1 MGTILLRILFIGN
14 SLTATNDL
22 PAVLEAFARA
32 QGVRIET
39 QMIAFPDHS
48 LEDHWGRPEA
58 RRAIRTGTWDFV
70 VLQQGPSA
78 MPQSQRLLRN
88 YVERFDRD
96 ITRAGAR
103 TAVYMVW
110 PASGRLPDLPRVI
123 ESHREAAAEVGAL
136 LLPVGDAWRRLWD
149 RDPTI
154 SLYGPDGFHPSALG
168 TYLAALVMFRQFTG
182 RSVVGL
188 PSPFSSFDP
197 LVVRAL
203 QEVAEEAAVHTSTS
217 RPQDDRREERAPYCR

>member
-32 QGVRIET
+32 QGVTLET
-39 QMIAFPDHS
+39 RTVAFADHS
-48 LEDHWGRPEA
+48 LEDHWNRHEA
-58 RRAIRTGTWDFV
+58 RLAIAEGTWDYV

-78 MPQSQRLLRN
+78 MSESRRLLRA
-88 YVERFDRD
+88 YAARFSED
-96 ITRAGAR
+96 IRRAGAR
-103 TAVYMVW
+103 PALFMVW
-110 PASGRLPDLPRVI
+110 PASGRINDFPRVVD
-123 ESHREAAAEVGAL
+123 SYRLAAEDVDGL
-136 LLPVGDAWRRLWD
+136 LLPVGDAWRRMWRRD
-149 RDPTI
+149 RRTA
-154 SLYGPDGFHPSALG
+154 LYGRDGFHPSGLG
-168 TYLAALVMFRQFTG
+168 TYLAAMVMFQQFTG

-203 QEVAEEAAVHTSTS
+203 QEAAAEAIARTSPS
-217 RPQDDRREERAPYCR
+217 RRPGDRREEHAPCCR